1 MTHADS
7 VRFTAGVLTLS
18 DKGAAGLREDTSGP
32 LIVRRLTELGLD
44 VRETLVIPDD
54 PEGITERLQ
63 LWVEMGLAV
72 VVTTGGTG
80 FGPRDHAPEATRAVI
95 EREAPGLTE
104 LMRAEGLRKTPMA
117 ALSRGVCGIARRT
130 LIVNLPGSEKA
141 VGENLDA
148 LAPVLSHALQLI
160 WGDTEHGPGA

>member
-1 MTHADS
+1 MPSDRRR
-7 VRFTAGVLTLS
+7 RFTAGVLTLS

-32 LIVRRLTELGLD
+32 LIVRRLTEMGLD
-44 VRETLVIPDD
+44 VREHAVIADD
-54 PEGITERLQ
+54 PEGIIARLRE
-63 LWVEMGLAV
+63 WVEMGHSL

-80 FGPRDHAPEATRAVI
+80 FGPRDHAPEATLAVV
-95 EREAPGLTE
+95 EREAPGLAE

-117 ALSRGVCGIARRT
+117 ALSRGVCGIAKRT

-148 LAPVLSHALQLI
+148 LRPVLPHALQLI
-160 WGDTEHGPGA
+160 GGDTEH

>member
-1 MTHADS
+1 MS
-7 VRFTAGVLTLS
+7 NESGGRFTAGVLTLS

-32 LIVRRLTELGLD
+32 LIVRRLTEIGLD
-44 VRETLVIPDD
+44 VQEHAMISDD
-54 PEGITERLQ
+54 PDGIVKRLRE
-63 LWVEMGLAV
+63 WVEMGRSL

-95 EREAPGLTE
+95 EREAPGLAE

-117 ALSRGVCGIARRT
+117 ALSRAVCGIAGRT

-141 VGENLDA
+141 VAENLDA
-148 LAPVLSHALQLI
+148 LEPVLPHALQLI
-160 WGDTEHGPGA
+160 GGDTEH

>member
-1 MTHADS
+1 MPSDS
-7 VRFTAGVLTLS
+7 RSRFTAGVLTLS

-32 LIVRRLTELGLD
+32 LIVRRLTEIGLD
-44 VRETLVIPDD
+44 VRDHTVIADD
-54 PEGITERLQ
+54 PEGIINQ
-63 LWVEMGLAV
+63 LREWVEMGHSL

-95 EREAPGLTE
+95 ERETPGLAE

-117 ALSRGVCGIARRT
+117 ALSRGVCGIAERT

-141 VGENLDA
+141 VAENLDA
-148 LAPVLSHALQLI
+148 LEPVLPHALQLI
-160 WGDTEHGPGA
+160 GGDTEH

>member
-1 MTHADS
+1 MPSDS
-7 VRFTAGVLTLS
+7 RGRFTAGVLTLS

-32 LIVRRLTELGLD
+32 LIVRRLTEMGLD
-44 VRETLVIPDD
+44 VREHALVPDD
-54 PEGITERLQ
+54 PDGIIERLRE
-63 LWVEMGLAV
+63 WVKMGHSL

-95 EREAPGLTE
+95 EREAPGLAE

-117 ALSRGVCGIARRT
+117 ALSRAVCGIAERT

-141 VGENLDA
+141 VAENLDA
-148 LAPVLSHALQLI
+148 LEPVLPHALQLI
-160 WGDTEHGPGA
+160 GGDTEH

>member
-1 MTHADS
+1 MPSDS
-7 VRFTAGVLTLS
+7 RGRFTAGVLTLS

-32 LIVRRLTELGLD
+32 LIVRRLTEIGLD
-44 VRETLVIPDD
+44 VRDHTVIADD
-54 PEGITERLQ
+54 PEGIINQ
-63 LWVEMGLAV
+63 LREWVEMGHSL

-95 EREAPGLTE
+95 ERETPGLAE

-117 ALSRGVCGIARRT
+117 ALSRGVCGIAERT

-141 VGENLDA
+141 VAENLDA
-148 LAPVLSHALQLI
+148 LEPVLPHALQLI
-160 WGDTEHGPGA
+160 GGDTEH